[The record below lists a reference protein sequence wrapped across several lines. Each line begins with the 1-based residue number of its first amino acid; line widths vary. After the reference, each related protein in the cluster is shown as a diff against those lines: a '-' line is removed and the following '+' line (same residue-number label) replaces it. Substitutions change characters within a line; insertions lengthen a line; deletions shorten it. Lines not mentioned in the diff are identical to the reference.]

1 MRKHLLILSAA
12 TLGLLGTAVVA
23 QPSGPMAD
31 KTVTRAEA
39 EAKAGE
45 HFAKADVNKDGKLD
59 QADREARKGERF
71 KKLDTDGNGS
81 ISQAE
86 FAAAHQGKGMG
97 KGAGMGG
104 EHAGMKHD
112 GMKQGG
118 MQQGGMRHG
127 GKHGMRGGKG
137 GGMMMMRMADTNKD
151 GAITRAEFVGASLK
165 HFDMAD
171 GNKDGSVT
179 PDERKAAMQKMR
191 EHMKD
196 MRGKMGARP
205 APAPAN

>member
-12 TLGLLGTAVVA
+12 TLGLLGTAVAA
-23 QPSGPMAD
+23 QPTGPMAD

-39 EAKAGE
+39 ETKAGE
-45 HFAKADVNKDGKLD
+45 HFTKADVNKDGKLD

-71 KKLDTDGNGS
+71 KKLDTDSNGS

-86 FAAAHQGKGMG
+86 FASAHQGKGMG
-97 KGAGMGG
+97 KGMRGG
-104 EHAGMKHD
+104 DHAGMKHD
-112 GMKQGG
+112 GMK
-118 MQQGGMRHG
+118 QGGMRHG
-127 GKHGMRGGKG
+127 GKHGMRGGKMG
-137 GGMMMMRMADTNKD
+137 GGMMMRMADTNKD
-151 GAITRAEFVGASLK
+151 GAITRAEFVGASMK
-165 HFDMAD
+165 HFDMTDA
-171 GNKDGSVT
+171 NKDGSVT

-191 EHMKD
+191 EHLKE

>member
-12 TLGLLGTAVVA
+12 TLGLLGTAVAA
-23 QPSGPMAD
+23 QPTGPMAD

-97 KGAGMGG
+97 KGPGMGG
-104 EHAGMKHD
+104 EHAGMKHE
-112 GMKQGG
+112 G

-127 GKHGMRGGKG
+127 GKHMRGGKMGAQGMRGG
-137 GGMMMMRMADTNKD
+137 MMMRMADTNKD
-151 GAITRAEFVGASLK
+151 GAITRAEFVGAAMK

-196 MRGKMGARP
+196 MRGKMGAS
-205 APAPAN
+205 PAPAN

>member
-23 QPSGPMAD
+23 QPSGPMAGGPMAD
-31 KTVTRAEA
+31 KTITRAEA
-39 EAKAGE
+39 EAKAGD
-45 HFAKADVNKDGKLD
+45 HFAKADANKDGKLD
-59 QADREARKGERF
+59 QADRAARKGEHF

-97 KGAGMGG
+97 KGMGG
-104 EHAGMKHD
+104 DHDGMKHD
-112 GMKQGG
+112 GMK
-118 MQQGGMRHG
+118 QGGMRHG
-127 GKHGMRGGKG
+127 GKHGMRGGKMG
-137 GGMMMMRMADTNKD
+137 GMMMRMADTNKD
-151 GAITRAEFVGASLK
+151 GAITRAEFVGAALK

-179 PDERKAAMQKMR
+179 PDERKAAMQKMH

-196 MRGKMGARP
+196 MRGKMGTRP

>member
-23 QPSGPMAD
+23 QPMGPMAD

-39 EAKAGE
+39 EARAGE

-59 QADREARKGERF
+59 QADRAARQGEHF
-71 KKLDTDGNGS
+71 KKLDSDGNGS
-81 ISQAE
+81 LSQAE
-86 FAAAHQGKGMG
+86 FAAAHQGKG
-97 KGAGMGG
+97 KGMGG

-112 GMKQGG
+112 GMEA
-118 MQQGGMRHG
+118 G
-127 GKHGMRGGKG
+127 GKMAGMKHRMGGKMG
-137 GGMMMMRMADTNKD
+137 GHGMMMRMADTDQD
-151 GAITRAEFVGASLK
+151 GAITRAEFVGAALK
-165 HFDMAD
+165 HFDMTDA
-171 GNKDGSVT
+171 NKDGSVT

-196 MRGKMGARP
+196 MRGKMGAS
-205 APAPAN
+205 PAPAN

>member
-12 TLGLLGTAVVA
+12 TLGLLGTAVAA
-23 QPSGPMAD
+23 QNAGPMAD

-39 EAKAGE
+39 EARAGE

-59 QADREARKGERF
+59 QADREARRAEHF

-86 FAAAHQGKGMG
+86 FAAAHQGKG
-97 KGAGMGG
+97 KGMGDD
-104 EHAGMKHD
+104 HAGMKHE

-118 MQQGGMRHG
+118 MHHG
-127 GKHGMRGGKG
+127 GKHGMRGGMGAQGMG
-137 GGMMMMRMADTNKD
+137 GGMMMRMADTNKD
-151 GAITRAEFVGASLK
+151 GAITRAEFVGAAMK
-165 HFDMAD
+165 HFDMSDA
-171 GNKDGSVT
+171 NKDGSVT
-179 PDERKAAMQKMR
+179 PDERKAAMQKMH
-191 EHMKD
+191 EHMKE
-196 MRGKMGARP
+196 MRGKMGA

>member
-12 TLGLLGTAVVA
+12 TLGLLGTAVAA
-23 QPSGPMAD
+23 QPTGPMAD
-31 KTVTRAEA
+31 KTMTRAEA
-39 EAKAGE
+39 ETKAGE

-71 KKLDTDGNGS
+71 KKMDTDGNGS
-81 ISQAE
+81 LSQAE
-86 FAAAHQGKGMG
+86 FAAAHQGKGMR
-97 KGAGMGG
+97 GG
-104 EHAGMKHD
+104 DHAGMKHD
-112 GMKQGG
+112 GMGAGQKMGG
-118 MQQGGMRHG
+118 MKHRMGGRMG
-127 GKHGMRGGKG
+127 GHGMG
-137 GGMMMMRMADTNKD
+137 GGMMMRMADTNKD

-165 HFDMAD
+165 HFDMTDA
-171 GNKDGSVT
+171 NKDGSVT

-191 EHMKD
+191 EHMKE

>member
-12 TLGLLGTAVVA
+12 TLGLLGTAVAA
-23 QPSGPMAD
+23 QTASPMAD

-39 EAKAGE
+39 ETKAGE

-71 KKLDTDGNGS
+71 KTLDTDGNGS

-86 FAAAHQGKGMG
+86 FAAAHQGRGE
-97 KGAGMGG
+97 GMGG
-104 EHAGMKHD
+104 DHAGMKHD
-112 GMKQGG
+112 GMK
-118 MQQGGMRHG
+118 QGGMRHG
-127 GKHGMRGGKG
+127 GKHGMRGG
-137 GGMMMMRMADTNKD
+137 MMMRMADTNKD
-151 GAITRAEFVGASLK
+151 GAITRAEFVGASMK
-165 HFDMAD
+165 HFDMTDA
-171 GNKDGSVT
+171 NKDGSVT

>member
-23 QPSGPMAD
+23 QPMGLMGD

-45 HFAKADVNKDGKLD
+45 HFAKADINKDGKLD
-59 QADREARKGERF
+59 QADRAARQGERF
-71 KKLDTDGNGS
+71 KKLDTDSNGS

-97 KGAGMGG
+97 KGMGG
-104 EHAGMKHD
+104 EHAGMKHEGMNHEGMGAGGKMG
-112 GMKQGG
+112 GMKHR
-118 MQQGGMRHG
+118 MG
-127 GKHGMRGGKG
+127 GKMG
-137 GGMMMMRMADTNKD
+137 GGMMMRMADADKD
-151 GAITRAEFVGASLK
+151 GTITRAEFVGASLK
-165 HFDMAD
+165 HFDMSD
-171 GNKDGSVT
+171 TNKDGSVT
-179 PDERKAAMQKMR
+179 PDERKAAMQKMH

-196 MRGKMGARP
+196 MRGKMGAHP

>member
-12 TLGLLGTAVVA
+12 TLGLLGTAVAA
-23 QPSGPMAD
+23 QPTGPMAD

-39 EAKAGE
+39 ETKAGE

-71 KKLDTDGNGS
+71 KKMDTDGNGS
-81 ISQAE
+81 LSQAE

-97 KGAGMGG
+97 KGMSGD
-104 EHAGMKHD
+104 HAGMKHD
-112 GMKQGG
+112 GMK
-118 MQQGGMRHG
+118 QGGMRHG
-127 GKHGMRGGKG
+127 GKHGMRGGAMGGKMG
-137 GGMMMMRMADTNKD
+137 GGMMMRMADTNND

-165 HFDMAD
+165 HFDMTDA
-171 GNKDGSVT
+171 NKDGSVT
-179 PDERKAAMQKMR
+179 PDERKAAMEKMR
-191 EHMKD
+191 EHMKE

>member
-12 TLGLLGTAVVA
+12 TLGLLGTAVAA
-23 QPSGPMAD
+23 QPTGPMAD
-31 KTVTRAEA
+31 KTMTRAEA
-39 EAKAGE
+39 ETKAGE
-45 HFAKADVNKDGKLD
+45 HFAQADVNKDGKLD

-97 KGAGMGG
+97 KGPGMGG

-112 GMKQGG
+112 GMKHDG
-118 MQQGGMRHG
+118 MKQGGMRHG
-127 GKHGMRGGKG
+127 GKHGMRGGKMG
-137 GGMMMMRMADTNKD
+137 GGMMMRMADTNKD
-151 GAITRAEFVGASLK
+151 GAITRAEFVGASMK
-165 HFDMAD
+165 HFDMTDA
-171 GNKDGSVT
+171 NKDGSVT

-191 EHMKD
+191 EHMKE

-205 APAPAN
+205 APAPAK